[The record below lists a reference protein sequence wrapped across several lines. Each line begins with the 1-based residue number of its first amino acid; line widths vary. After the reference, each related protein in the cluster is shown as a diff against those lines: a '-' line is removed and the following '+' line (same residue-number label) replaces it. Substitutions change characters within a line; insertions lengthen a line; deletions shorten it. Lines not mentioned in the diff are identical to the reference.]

1 MKLVGERIRA
11 RRLSLGLGIEDV
23 ARRSA
28 SSIDLIK
35 ELEWSMLKDI
45 DLTTLHSI
53 ANAVEQSLG
62 DLLTDNQTEELR
74 TTSR

>member
-1 MKLVGERIRA
+1 
-11 RRLSLGLGIEDV
+11 
-23 ARRSA
+23 
-28 SSIDLIK
+28 
-35 ELEWSMLKDI
+35 MLKDI